1 MVKSNLCWLNILD
14 KTDCHFDY
22 GGYFV
27 IKGAEKVNPVDRSKH
42 MEKSVFF
49 VCVLIFYNLSIFNSS
64 LKCFHFDNDLVCCYE
79 DNL

>member
-27 IKGAEKVNPVDRSKH
+27 IKGAEKVNPVD
-42 MEKSVFF
+42 
-49 VCVLIFYNLSIFNSS
+49 S
-64 LKCFHFDNDLVCCYE
+64 LAYFILCFDLPQFIHF
-79 DNL
+79 